1 MMVLPDD
8 RDASRSPARMLD
20 AIESGS
26 NTPKAGLACAA
37 PAERLPILYQDED
50 VVVVDK
56 PSGLLVHRSIIDR
69 HERRFAVQ
77 MLRNQLGRR
86 VYPAH
91 RLDKGTSGA
100 LAFALDRVSA
110 ATLATQFASG
120 EVRKRYVAIVR
131 GWPDAEGL
139 IDHPLEPVH
148 DDVLLGRTGDARDSR
163 TVFRT
168 LETVEV
174 PHRVDRYPTSR
185 YALVELEPLTGRRHQ
200 LRRHLAHA
208 SHPIVG
214 DSTYGKGRHNRLFR
228 DVYRSQRLLLACTQ
242 LSFRHPRTGE
252 PCTVDAPLAVEFAAV
267 LRQLGWPAR

>member
-1 MMVLPDD
+1 MLNAPDSD
-8 RDASRSPARMLD
+8 SNARDP
-20 AIESGS
+20 
-26 NTPKAGLACAA
+26 GLVRDG
-37 PAERLPILYQDED
+37 PAECLPILHRDEH

-69 HERRFAVQ
+69 YERRFAVQ

-100 LAFALDRVSA
+100 LAFALDRESA
-110 ATLATQFASG
+110 AILATQFASS
-120 EVRKRYVAIVR
+120 EVRKTYLAVVR
-131 GWPDAEGL
+131 GWPEAEGL
-139 IDHPLEPVH
+139 IDHPLEPVV
-148 DDVLLGRTGDARDSR
+148 DDVLGLRPGEAREARTA
-163 TVFRT
+163 FRR
-168 LETVEV
+168 LETVEL
-174 PHRVDRYPTSR
+174 PHRVDRYPTAR

-214 DSTYGKGRHNRLFR
+214 DSTYGKGKHNRLFR
-228 DVYRSQRLLLACTQ
+228 DLYSSRRLLLACTQ
-242 LSFRHPRTGE
+242 LSFRDPHTGT
-252 PCTVDAPLAVEFAAV
+252 PCTVDAPLAPEFAAV

>member
-1 MMVLPDD
+1 MVN
-8 RDASRSPARMLD
+8 S
-20 AIESGS
+20 
-26 NTPKAGLACAA
+26 LA
-37 PAERLPILYQDED
+37 PGQSQVETLPILYRDD
-50 VVVVDK
+50 HLVFVNK

-100 LAFALDRVSA
+100 LAFALDRA
-110 ATLATQFASG
+110 AAAAMAAQFSTG
-120 EVRKRYVAIVR
+120 EVRKKYLAIVR
-131 GWPDAEGL
+131 GWPEASGV
-139 IDHPLEPVH
+139 IDHALDPVP
-148 DDVLLGRTGDARDSR
+148 DEILGAQPGGAREARTTFRVLA
-163 TVFRT
+163 
-168 LETVEV
+168 TVEL

-200 LRRHLAHA
+200 LRRHLAHV

-228 DVYRSQRLLLACTQ
+228 ELFDSQRLLLACTQ
-242 LSFRHPRTGE
+242 LVLTHPE
-252 PCTVDAPLAVEFAAV
+252 SNAPLVIDAPLAACFTSVME
-267 LRQLGWPAR
+267 RLGWRLP